1 MKASNDLIKKFG
13 VDKVIHGLVGIV
25 VLTLCV
31 LLFMSLLGASLISIA
46 SGIVVG
52 LLTTYFLAKWKES
65 RDDIPDKKDIKA
77 TMRGAYLSTI
87 IVLLI
92 WIIVWIIKLPF

>member
-13 VDKVIHGLVGIV
+13 VDKIIHGLVGII

-31 LLFMSLLGASLISIA
+31 VLFMFFFGTSLAVTA
-46 SGIVVG
+46 SGIVTG
-52 LLTTYFLAKWKES
+52 LVATYFLAKWKES
-65 RDDIPDKKDIKA
+65 KGDTPDKKDIRA
-77 TMRGAYLSTI
+77 TMRGAYLATVA
-87 IVLLI
+87 VLLI